1 MPKDIEEAVHSYH
14 KAAEQGDE
22 PTKAALATLRM
33 VKMSE
38 PSNPKPTSES
48 EPRYPKL
55 SEDQKEWVLD
65 DLKEHLKLI
74 DLQKQDPDSLSVY
87 ARAYASG
94 LEQRAGFLASSLV
107 AFSGKQPASETAAD
121 SKLVFETHFEMELAG
136 FESVRD
142 DVVSLAAPSV
152 SEMANESLFNSAYQV
167 VVAFLCLYSANA
179 AHKSMRPENAE
190 EFSYA
195 LDFSIATMSA
205 GRFGF
210 HPEPRNVFEAIQE
223 LRPNFVCQKM
233 LNMESIGRDDVLGT
247 ILNQLRISPDRQT
260 RYAFVVGSRTLSLG
274 CAAHFVQVIGEISDY
289 IKRCAQEVGW

>member
-1 MPKDIEEAVHSYH
+1 
-14 KAAEQGDE
+14 
-22 PTKAALATLRM
+22 M
-33 VKMSE
+33 VKMPE
-38 PSNPKPTSES
+38 PSKPKPTTES
-48 EPRYPKL
+48 ERKYEKL
-55 SEDQKEWVLD
+55 SPEDKKVVLD

-74 DLQKQDPDSLSVY
+74 DLQKRDPDSLSAY
-87 ARAYASG
+87 AHAYASG
-94 LEQRAGFLASSLV
+94 LEQRAGFLAASLV

-121 SKLVFETHFEMELAG
+121 SKVVFETHFEMELAG
-136 FESVRD
+136 FESD
-142 DVVSLAAPSV
+142 TKDVCSLLAPSV
-152 SEMANESLFNSAYQV
+152 SEMANESLFNLAYQV
-167 VVAFLCLYSANA
+167 AVAFLCLYSADS

-195 LDFSIATMSA
+195 LDFSVATMCA

-233 LNMESIGRDDVLGT
+233 LNMESIGRDDALGT

-260 RYAFVVGSRTLSLG
+260 RYAFVVGSKTMSLS
-274 CAAHFVQVIGEISDY
+274 CAAHFVQVISEISGY